1 MTEIDQLRHTVA
13 ELLCILVS
21 VACAGRVTAAGDV
34 EAARSLLIERLALME
49 QVAAYKWEN
58 DRPIDDP
65 VREANVLKTTLA
77 RAQAAGLDP
86 AVARRFIVAQM
97 EAAKTVQRHYFTLWQ
112 GETVERSDGA
122 ADLVTELRPRIGA
135 LSADLL
141 IAVADSRRQLQ
152 TCAAVSVLR
161 PVPHELSDVPRAWNI
176 AVEGVFGDR
185 QDCP

>member
-1 MTEIDQLRHTVA
+1 MRHPVA
-13 ELLCILVS
+13 ALLFILVS
-21 VACAGRVTAAGDV
+21 VVCAGRVTAAGDV
-34 EAARSLLIERLALME
+34 EAVRSLLIERLALME

-58 DRPIDDP
+58 DQPIDDP
-65 VREANVLKTTLA
+65 VREANVLKATLA

-122 ADLVTELRPRIGA
+122 PDLVTELRPRIGA
-135 LSADLL
+135 LSADL
-141 IAVADSRRQLQ
+141 IVAVADSWQQLQ

-161 PVPHELSDVPRAWNI
+161 PVPQEFFDVPRAWNI
-176 AVEGVFGDR
+176 AAKGVLGVR
-185 QDCP
+185 NDCP